1 MLSSGT
7 DLILLE
13 LMVTLRVEVVWEVT
27 DGSLKLTVTCPKS
40 QSRDS
45 AEPGLVVVHMT
56 QLGPVAPHGL
66 GVI

>member
-13 LMVTLRVEVVWEVT
+13 LMVTSKVEVAWEVT
-27 DGSLKLTVTCPKS
+27 DGSLRLTVTCPKS

-45 AEPGLVVVHMT
+45 AEPGLVVVHKT
-56 QLGPVAPHGL
+56 
-66 GVI
+66 

>member
-40 QSRDS
+40 QS
-45 AEPGLVVVHMT
+45 
-56 QLGPVAPHGL
+56 
-66 GVI
+66 